1 MHTPLRL
8 AWFRRFSLL
17 VFAAALW
24 PCAHGAGADPLARQ
38 CDQIVATYRKIIIL
52 MDNAKALDPG
62 VHEQVATAGKML
74 FEQNQQ
80 AILGLQQGLTGS
92 FAAGKLDEVVAFLDR
107 IENSPDYRD
116 ADKLVFR
123 DTVEELIASGQGG
136 ADLQK
141 RLQDDATALNSIETL
156 YQKEIGDIFSGFQ
169 TRGMPVRREAWSHY
183 VEFLR
188 QRYSREQILRE
199 MRNTLPAAENRG
211 GARKKTSKDEM
222 FGTDLPPKTVALTFD
237 DGPHARYTP
246 QILDILQKYGLKA
259 VFFQVGRNLGPETLD
274 SGAQL
279 APTAALSSRI
289 LEQGSTLGNHSYS
302 HPVLPKM
309 DAAGYT
315 KEIDTTSA
323 LLKDIQKQDPVLFR
337 PPYGAINQAIL
348 DKVRSENMKA
358 VLWNVDSEDWA
369 DPVPNSVAQRVVS
382 EAEKAG
388 RGIILFH
395 DIHKISIE
403 ALPQI
408 IEALR
413 KDGFQFASWNG
424 NAFAVEGTRGLGA
437 AQETQQG
444 EPIYRESWAAII
456 GIDDY
461 QAWPKLSY
469 AANDARAIQDLLIK
483 KYNFKPDHVFGLFD
497 KDATRENILSLL
509 GDKLANPDLVKR
521 EDRVFVFYAGHGA
534 TRHLASGRDL
544 GYVIPVDAGLANYEG
559 SAISMSNFQDIA
571 EAIPA
576 KHLLFVMDSCYSGLA
591 LTRGGGAPPG
601 ILNYL
606 QEISRRTARQMFTA
620 GGADQQVADT
630 GPNGHSVF
638 TWTLLQALDG
648 RADLNG
654 DGVVTATELAAY
666 ITPAVS
672 ALSHQTPAFGN
683 LPGSEG
689 GDFLFELNHETEFL
703 NENSTQLSEEAIKA
717 NAELEQLKAEIRK
730 QAEQNAELKK
740 QLAAMQSRLESNA
753 AGTPAAT
760 SASATAA
767 QPPTPKDAAAE
778 TNDEGMRAYKEKR
791 YAEALAKFEEAA
803 KMQPSMPLYANN
815 AGFACFKLGQHAQ
828 AADWF
833 RKTIALDANRAVAY
847 LNLGDALWEL
857 NQKEEAKQAYEK
869 FLQLSPNSRTGP
881 RVKELLKTIGEKP
894 NP

>member
-1 MHTPLRL
+1 L
-8 AWFRRFSLL
+8 AFTWFPKLSLFVVAGL
-17 VFAAALW
+17 LW
-24 PCAHGAGADPLARQ
+24 PCANGAGAAPLAQQ
-38 CDQIVATYRKIIIL
+38 CDQIVATYRKIIVL
-52 MDNAKALDPG
+52 MDNAKTLDPA
-62 VHEQVATAGKML
+62 VREQLATAGRML

-80 AILGLQQGLTGS
+80 AILALQQEVTGRL
-92 FAAGKLDEVVAFLDR
+92 AAGKSDEVVAFLDR
-107 IENSPDYRD
+107 VENSPDYRD

-123 DTVEELIASGQGG
+123 DTVEELIAGGQG

-141 RLQDDATALNSIETL
+141 RLQDDAAALNSIETL
-156 YQKEIGDIFSGFQ
+156 YQKEIGDIFGGFQ

-183 VEFLR
+183 VEFLKTK
-188 QRYSREQILRE
+188 YSREQILRG
-199 MRNTLPAAENRG
+199 MQNTLPPVENRG
-211 GARKKTSKDEM
+211 GAKKKTSQDEM
-222 FGTDLPPKTVALTFD
+222 FGTDFPPKTVALTFD
-237 DGPHARYTP
+237 DGPHPRYTA

-274 SGAQL
+274 GSAKL
-279 APTAALSSRI
+279 APTAALSTRI

-315 KEIDTTSA
+315 REIDTTSA

-369 DPVPNSVAQRVVS
+369 DPVPNSVAQRVVT

-395 DIHKISIE
+395 DIHKIAIE

-408 IEALR
+408 IETLR

-424 NAFAVEGTRGLGA
+424 RAFVVEGTRGEGTT
-437 AQETQQG
+437 QEPPQG
-444 EPIYRESWAAII
+444 EPVYRESWAAII

-461 QAWPKLSY
+461 QAWPKLNY
-469 AANDARAIQDLLIK
+469 AANDAHAIQDLLIK

-509 GDKLANPDLVKR
+509 GDKLANPDMVKR

-591 LTRGGGAPPG
+591 LTRGGSAPAG
-601 ILNYL
+601 LQNYL
-606 QEISRRTARQMFTA
+606 QEISKREARQMFTA

-703 NENSTQLSEEAIKA
+703 NENSTQLSEDAIKA

-740 QLAAMQSRLESNA
+740 QLATMQSRLQSGA
-753 AGTPAAT
+753 AGTPGAGS
-760 SASATAA
+760 SAGAA
-767 QPPTPKDAAAE
+767 QPATPKDAAAE

-791 YAEALAKFEEAA
+791 YAEALAKFEDAA
-803 KMQPSMPLYANN
+803 KLQPSIPLYANN
-815 AGFACFKLGQHAQ
+815 AGFACFKLGQHAL

-833 RKTIALDANRAVAY
+833 RKTLALDPNRAVAY

-857 NQKEEAKQAYEK
+857 NQKDEAKQAFEK
-869 FLQLSPNSRTGP
+869 FLQLSPNSKTAP
-881 RVKELLKTIGEKP
+881 RVRELLKSVQKVPPTGRQ
-894 NP
+894 

>member
-1 MHTPLRL
+1 MLRKLILLTFLGAICPLAGR
-8 AWFRRFSLL
+8 A
-17 VFAAALW
+17 
-24 PCAHGAGADPLARQ
+24 AGADLAQQ
-38 CDQIVATYRKIIIL
+38 CDQIVANYRKIIVL
-52 MDNAKALDPG
+52 MDNAKTLDPA
-62 VHEQVATAGKML
+62 VREQVSTAGKIL
-74 FEQNQQ
+74 FEKNRQ
-80 AILGLQQGLTGS
+80 AILALQQSLSESLVG
-92 FAAGKLDEVVAFLDR
+92 GKNATAVEFLNR
-107 IENSPDYRD
+107 VETSADYRD

-123 DTVEELIASGQGG
+123 DTVEELAASGQGG

-141 RLQDDATALNSIETL
+141 RVQDDVAALNAIEAL
-156 YQKEIGDIFSGFQ
+156 YQKEIGEIFAGLQ

-183 VEFLR
+183 VEFLH
-188 QRYSREQILRE
+188 QKYSREQILRE
-199 MRNTLPAAENRG
+199 MQGSLPAAENRG
-211 GARKKTSKDEM
+211 GVKKKTSKDEL
-222 FGTDLPPKTVALTFD
+222 FGTDLPPKTLVLTFD
-237 DGPHARYTP
+237 DGPHPRYTA
-246 QILDILQKYGLKA
+246 QILEILRRYGLKA

-274 SGAQL
+274 SGAKL
-279 APTAALSSRI
+279 APTAELSTQI
-289 LEQGSTLGNHSYS
+289 LEQGSALGNHSYS

-337 PPYGAINQAIL
+337 PPYGAINQDIL
-348 DKVRSENMKA
+348 NKVRSENMKA

-369 DPVPNSVAQRVVS
+369 DPVPNSVAQRVVT

-408 IEALR
+408 IDTLE

-424 NAFAVEGTRGLGA
+424 SAFVVAGTRGLGTAEETPQA
-437 AQETQQG
+437 A
-444 EPIYRESWAAII
+444 PVYRESWAAVI

-461 QAWPKLSY
+461 QSWPKLSY
-469 AANDARAIQDLLIK
+469 AANDARAVQDLLIK

-497 KDATRENILSLL
+497 KEATRENILSLL
-509 GDKLANPDLVKR
+509 GDKLANPEMVKH

-591 LTRGGGAPPG
+591 LTRGGTASLG
-601 ILNYL
+601 LQNYL
-606 QEISRRTARQMFTA
+606 LEISKRAARQMFTA

-638 TWTLLQALDG
+638 TWTLLQGLEG

-666 ITPAVS
+666 VTPAVS

-689 GDFLFELNHETEFL
+689 GDFLFELNHDTEFL
-703 NENSTQLSEEAIKA
+703 NENSTQLSEDAIRA

-740 QLAAMQSRLESNA
+740 QLAAMQTKLEAGTA
-753 AGTPAAT
+753 ASGSTGTPA
-760 SASATAA
+760 
-767 QPPTPKDAAAE
+767 QPAPAEPKDIAAA

-803 KMQPSMPLYANN
+803 KLQPAVPLYANN
-815 AGFACFKLGQHAQ
+815 AGFACFKLGQQAQ
-828 AADWF
+828 AANWF
-833 RKTIALDANRAVAY
+833 RKTIALDPNRAVAY

-857 NQKEEAKQAYEK
+857 NRKDEAKQAYEK
-869 FLQLSPNSRTGP
+869 FLQLSPTSKAAP
-881 RVKELLKTIGEKP
+881 RVVELLKAQEQKP
-894 NP
+894 N

>member
-1 MHTPLRL
+1 MTLSAAGTPL
-8 AWFRRFSLL
+8 
-17 VFAAALW
+17 
-24 PCAHGAGADPLARQ
+24 GDQ
-38 CDQIVATYRKIIIL
+38 CDQIVANYRKIIVL
-52 MDNAKALDPG
+52 MDNAKALDPA
-62 VHEQVATAGKML
+62 VREQVSTAGKML
-74 FEQNQQ
+74 FEQNRQ
-80 AILGLQQGLTGS
+80 AILALQQSLTES
-92 FAAGKLDEVVAFLDR
+92 LTASKTQTATEFLSR
-107 IENSPDYRD
+107 IETFPDYRD
-116 ADKLVFR
+116 ADKLAFH
-123 DTVEELIASGQGG
+123 DTLEELAANGQGG

-141 RLQDDATALNSIETL
+141 RVQDDLTSLNAIEAL
-156 YQKEIGDIFSGFQ
+156 YQKEIADIFSGFQ

-183 VEFLR
+183 VEFVR
-188 QRYSREQILRE
+188 SKYAREQILRE
-199 MRNTLPAAENRG
+199 MRNTLPATENRG
-211 GARKKTSKDEM
+211 GTKKAASKDEM
-222 FGTDLPPKTVALTFD
+222 FGYDLPPKTLVLTFD
-237 DGPHARYTP
+237 DGPHPRYTA

-274 SGAQL
+274 SGAKL
-279 APTAALSSRI
+279 TATAALSTRI
-289 LEQGSTLGNHSYS
+289 LGQGSALGNHSYS

-323 LLKDIQKQDPVLFR
+323 LIKDIQKQDPVLFR
-337 PPYGAINQAIL
+337 PPYGAINQDIRN
-348 DKVRSENMKA
+348 KVISEKMKV

-369 DPVPNSVAQRVVS
+369 DPVPNSVAQRVVT

-408 IEALR
+408 IETLQ
-413 KDGFQFASWNG
+413 KDGFKFASWNG
-424 NAFAVEGTRGLGA
+424 SAFVVEGTRGLET
-437 AQETQQG
+437 AQQTPQAL
-444 EPIYRESWAAII
+444 PIYRESWAAVI

-461 QAWPKLSY
+461 QSWPKLSY
-469 AANDARAIQDLLIK
+469 AANDARAVQDLLIK

-497 KDATRENILSLL
+497 KEATRENILSLL

-544 GYVIPVDAGLANYEG
+544 GYIIPVDAGLANYEG

-591 LTRGGGAPPG
+591 LTRGGTSTLG
-601 ILNYL
+601 IQNYL
-606 QEISRRTARQMFTA
+606 LEISRRTARQMFTA
-620 GGADQQVADT
+620 GQADQQVADN

-666 ITPAVS
+666 VTPAVS

-703 NENSTQLSEEAIKA
+703 NESSTQLSEDAIKA

-730 QAEQNAELKK
+730 QAEQNEELKK
-740 QLAAMQSRLESNA
+740 QLAAAQSKLEAGANSNA
-753 AGTPAAT
+753 ATVTGAAART
-760 SASATAA
+760 TTASSSEA
-767 QPPTPKDAAAE
+767 PTPKDIAAA

-803 KMQPSMPLYANN
+803 KLQPAMPLYTNN

-833 RKTIALDANRAVAY
+833 RKTIALDPNRGVAY
-847 LNLGDALWEL
+847 LNLGDALWEM
-857 NQKEEAKQAYEK
+857 NQKEGAKQAYEK
-869 FLQLSPNSRTGP
+869 FLQLQPNSKAAP
-881 RVKELLKTIGEKP
+881 RVVELLKTLDQKP
-894 NP
+894 N

>member
-1 MHTPLRL
+1 MHTPLPFT
-8 AWFRRFSLL
+8 WFRKLPLF
-17 VFAAALW
+17 VIATALW
-24 PCAHGAGADPLARQ
+24 PLANCAGATPLVQQ

-52 MDNAKALDPG
+52 MDNAKALDPA
-62 VHEQVATAGKML
+62 VHEQVATAGRML

-80 AILGLQQGLTGS
+80 AILALEQDLAGGL
-92 FAAGKLDEVVAFLDR
+92 AAGKPDEVVAFLDR

-123 DTVEELIASGQGG
+123 ETVEELIAGGQGG
-136 ADLQK
+136 SDLQK

-156 YQKEIGDIFSGFQ
+156 YQKEIGDIFSGLQ

-183 VEFLR
+183 VEFLKMK
-188 QRYSREQILRE
+188 YSREQILRE
-199 MRNTLPAAENRG
+199 MRNTLPATENRG
-211 GARKKTSKDEM
+211 GAKKKTSQDEM
-222 FGTDLPPKTVALTFD
+222 FGTDFPPKTVALTFD
-237 DGPHARYTP
+237 DGPHPRYTA

-259 VFFQVGRNLGPETLD
+259 VFFQVGRNLGPETLESD
-274 SGAQL
+274 PKL
-279 APTAALSSRI
+279 APTAALSTRI
-289 LEQGSTLGNHSYS
+289 LEQGSSLGNHSYS

-315 KEIDTTSA
+315 REIDTTSA
-323 LLKDIQKQDPVLFR
+323 LLKDIQKRDPVLFR
-337 PPYGAINQAIL
+337 PPYGAINQGIL

-369 DPVPNSVAQRVVS
+369 DPVPNSVAQRVVT
-382 EAEKAG
+382 ETEKAG

-395 DIHKISIE
+395 DIHKIAIE

-424 NAFAVEGTRGLGA
+424 TAFAVEGTRGVGT
-437 AQETQQG
+437 AQETPQG
-444 EPIYRESWAAII
+444 EPVYRESWAAII

-461 QAWPKLSY
+461 QSWPKLGY
-469 AANDARAIQDLLIK
+469 AANDARSIQDLLIK

-509 GDKLANPDLVKR
+509 GDKLASPDMVKR

-544 GYVIPVDAGLANYEG
+544 GYVIPADAGLENYEG

-591 LTRGGGAPPG
+591 LTRGGAAPAG
-601 ILNYL
+601 IQNYL
-606 QEISRRTARQMFTA
+606 LEISKREARQMFTA

-666 ITPAVS
+666 VTPAVS

-703 NENSTQLSEEAIKA
+703 NENSAQLGEDAIKA

-740 QLAAMQSRLESNA
+740 QLAAIESRLDSTPS
-753 AGTPAAT
+753 GTPAAG
-760 SASATAA
+760 SVAA
-767 QPPTPKDAAAE
+767 AARPATPKDAAAE
-778 TNDEGMRAYKEKR
+778 TNDEGMRSYKEKR

-803 KMQPSMPLYANN
+803 KLQPSIPLYANN

-833 RKTIALDANRAVAY
+833 RKTIALDPNRAVAY

-857 NQKEEAKQAYEK
+857 NQKEEAKQAFEK
-869 FLQLSPNSRTGP
+869 FLQLSPNSKTAL
-881 RVKELLKTIGEKP
+881 RVKELLKSLEEKP
-894 NP
+894 SR